1 MAKSICSRACATMNG
16 IQNAHHEQTSDDPW
30 ESAPPDGVAH
40 VFSPALSRVWHG
52 LMQMLHDGSSSSS
65 QKWQPPEARIHDP
78 SMSASSSSHTSPQ
91 KNKTAG
97 QQNQHSFIHLSP
109 PLSLL
114 PARRFQSGHDQRLL
128 RRSHMPVIRSIPEN
142 KRRVRTGCLSCRKRR
157 RKCSYDPIPLISP
170 CASGYFGWYPA

>member
-1 MAKSICSRACATMNG
+1 MASRMLTMSKHQMTRGSRRHPMESLTFFPRLCHECGMDCCKCSMMDPAPQANNG
-16 IQNAHHEQTSDDPW
+16 SHQRLASMIHPC
-30 ESAPPDGVAH
+30 PPVPH
-40 VFSPALSRVWHG
+40 PTPHPRK
-52 LMQMLHDGSSSSS
+52 
-65 QKWQPPEARIHDP
+65 QKRQ
-78 SMSASSSSHTSPQ
+78 AS
-91 KNKTAG
+91 KT
-97 QQNQHSFIHLSP
+97 NTHSFISL